1 MRLAEEMDNVDQQ
14 PEKFTLLEA
23 DFGNIEA
30 ALDWSLKYSE
40 SRADGVIL
48 ASALEDFWLGSN
60 GHAREGYLWLKSFAG
75 SDFISLSL
83 PWQARFWRI
92 VGRMENLLGQ
102 NIDLAFDHFLRS
114 LEQYEKAGDDA
125 GCALTLYFIG
135 DMFLDRNKKTEA
147 EQYFSRALDLAFKS
161 GELKTEAAALYGLS
175 GIARSRGKLSDAR
188 AYSRKSMAIA
198 MKIDDRERIAHLYAA
213 MGMIAVEEQLWAD
226 GKSMLQDALER
237 YQDIGL
243 WGNVYVVL
251 NALGEIARATEDYKE
266 AEKYY
271 LENLELVREQEIAI
285 DIAIGLFNLA
295 QNELMLGD
303 TRQALIHISEGYAQA
318 RPLGDEIIMLFL
330 EANANLFASQ
340 GRPYDAALLWGAVE
354 AVCEIFNVHLDT
366 ADKLQRE
373 HFYAIA
379 RSKSEESRFQKAWL
393 RGRHFSLEQ
402 AVEFAQHMISS
413 NKEVS
418 W

>member
-1 MRLAEEMDNVDQQ
+1 
-14 PEKFTLLEA
+14 
-23 DFGNIEA
+23 
-30 ALDWSLKYSE
+30 
-40 SRADGVIL
+40 
-48 ASALEDFWLGSN
+48 
-60 GHAREGYLWLKSFAG
+60 
-75 SDFISLSL
+75 
-83 PWQARFWRI
+83 
-92 VGRMENLLGQ
+92 
-102 NIDLAFDHFLRS
+102 
-114 LEQYEKAGDDA
+114 
-125 GCALTLYFIG
+125 
-135 DMFLDRNKKTEA
+135 
-147 EQYFSRALDLAFKS
+147 
-161 GELKTEAAALYGLS
+161 
-175 GIARSRGKLSDAR
+175 
-188 AYSRKSMAIA
+188 
-198 MKIDDRERIAHLYAA
+198 